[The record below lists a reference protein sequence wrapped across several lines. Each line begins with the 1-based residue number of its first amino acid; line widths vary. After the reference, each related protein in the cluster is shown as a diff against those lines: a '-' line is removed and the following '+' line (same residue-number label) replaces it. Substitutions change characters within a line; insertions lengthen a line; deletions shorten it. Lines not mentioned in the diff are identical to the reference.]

1 MQPADNRSQRN
12 VPIHPAVEELRDMV
26 SPRGERWWAVYR
38 ALQAIEACATAD
50 ELLVGYY
57 LGIER
62 NLKPPT
68 MTGARRPG
76 PLVCAFRFSSMSACW
91 RKGSPVQVDR
101 LLHADDDD
109 AASLLEE
116 EADRAKANV
125 QAVLVA
131 LREAKVG
138 GDRAAVRML
147 RAELQE
153 HRGRIERLL
162 EAMNRQPED

>member
-1 MQPADNRSQRN
+1 M
-12 VPIHPAVEELRDMV
+12 
-26 SPRGERWWAVYR
+26 
-38 ALQAIEACATAD
+38 
-50 ELLVGYY
+50 
-57 LGIER
+57 
-62 NLKPPT
+62 
-68 MTGARRPG
+68 
-76 PLVCAFRFSSMSACW
+76 
-91 RKGSPVQVDR
+91 
-101 LLHADDDD
+101 LHADDED

-138 GDRAAVRML
+138 GDWATVRML
-147 RAELQE
+147 RELQE

>member
-1 MQPADNRSQRN
+1 MKTLSCGATRRRLQAFHDGEL
-12 VPIHPAVEELRDMV
+12 AVGEQIAV
-26 SPRGERWWAVYR
+26 SAHLEWCPRCSRALEDIREVGS
-38 ALQAIEACATAD
+38 ALQAVLPGRLTLSREDAAAFTGT
-50 ELLVGYY
+50 VVN
-57 LGIER
+57 R
-62 NLKPPT
+62 LK
-68 MTGARRPG
+68 AE
-76 PLVCAFRFSSMSACW
+76 
-91 RKGSPVQVDR
+91 
-101 LLHADDDD
+101 D

-147 RAELQE
+147 RAELLE

>member
-1 MQPADNRSQRN
+1 M
-12 VPIHPAVEELRDMV
+12 
-26 SPRGERWWAVYR
+26 
-38 ALQAIEACATAD
+38 
-50 ELLVGYY
+50 
-57 LGIER
+57 
-62 NLKPPT
+62 
-68 MTGARRPG
+68 
-76 PLVCAFRFSSMSACW
+76 
-91 RKGSPVQVDR
+91 QVDR
-101 LLHADDDD
+101 ILQADDED